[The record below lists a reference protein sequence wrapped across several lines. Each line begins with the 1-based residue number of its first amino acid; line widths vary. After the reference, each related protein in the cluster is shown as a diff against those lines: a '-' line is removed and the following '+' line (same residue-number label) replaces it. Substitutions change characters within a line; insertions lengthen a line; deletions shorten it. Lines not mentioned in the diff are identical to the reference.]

1 MEVTLTSLMSI
12 AVVVVV
18 WELEDLSATSGCSGG
33 GCVGGACLLFN

>member
-18 WELEDLSATSGCSGG
+18 WELEDPSATSGCSGG